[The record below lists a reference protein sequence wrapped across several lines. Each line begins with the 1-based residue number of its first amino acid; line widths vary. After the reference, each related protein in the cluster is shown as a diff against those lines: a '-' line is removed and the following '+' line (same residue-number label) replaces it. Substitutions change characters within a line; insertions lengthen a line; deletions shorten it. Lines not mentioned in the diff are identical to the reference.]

1 MRMKK
6 VDCVFTFQLELQ
18 DFILILNMEKCT
30 KQYTNFAGLRLA
42 IQAAMA

>member
-6 VDCVFTFQLELQ
+6 VDCVFTFQL